1 MGRTDIKV
9 SKSDKLFIKTDI
21 ITCMMIQW
29 SVLLFLTALL
39 CYLSIWFLIPMTCI
53 FIVSCFSDI
62 TEKILLV
69 CQPNKHYIIVD
80 RETIIL
86 KRWKEIKTYK
96 LDQIGIVY
104 LSMRKTLDSPPRL
117 VITTKDKNEVLEY
130 LHIRKKDAQ
139 KIQAYLGKQL

>member
-1 MGRTDIKV
+1 MWHERGTNTLGRTDIKV

-86 KRWKEIKTYK
+86 KRWKEIKTYNHK
-96 LDQIGIVY
+96 SRLWENRGIDII
-104 LSMRKTLDSPPRL
+104 KTRSKFRQEG
-117 VITTKDKNEVLEY
+117 IYYFQRNERWY
-130 LHIRKKDAQ
+130 CIH
-139 KIQAYLGKQL
+139 

>member
-1 MGRTDIKV
+1 
-9 SKSDKLFIKTDI
+9 
-21 ITCMMIQW
+21 
-29 SVLLFLTALL
+29 
-39 CYLSIWFLIPMTCI
+39 MTCI